1 MQKGPYRS
9 VCWPETPS
17 SRSRSP
23 SEGDHDQAD
32 CDHDDCDHDF
42 GDVGNVK
49 ERDIIFLWQNEWLFS
64 DEKEFIVTKML
75 QNLEGSKFGILH
87 PS

>member
-1 MQKGPYRS
+1 M
-9 VCWPETPS
+9 TN
-17 SRSRSP
+17 
-23 SEGDHDQAD
+23 DHAD
-32 CDHDDCDHDF
+32 CDHDHADCDHDF

-49 ERDIIFLWQNEWLFS
+49 ERDIIFLWPKHEWLFS
-64 DEKEFIVTKML
+64 DQKEFIIIKMF